1 MGKNDLQYTSTSN
14 GFYITY
20 EEVQMAQDNMVLFAK
35 KLKLESKW
43 NELFLENRGQITP
56 EMSVLGDEIKRVV
69 RSIIREQEAEVL
81 NNLKDG
87 EIHLYAG

>member
-1 MGKNDLQYTSTSN
+1 
-14 GFYITY
+14 
-20 EEVQMAQDNMVLFAK
+20 MVLFAK

-56 EMSVLGDEIKRVV
+56 EMSVLGDEIKVV
-69 RSIIREQEAEVL
+69 IRSIIRRQEEEVHS
-81 NNLKDG
+81 NSRDG